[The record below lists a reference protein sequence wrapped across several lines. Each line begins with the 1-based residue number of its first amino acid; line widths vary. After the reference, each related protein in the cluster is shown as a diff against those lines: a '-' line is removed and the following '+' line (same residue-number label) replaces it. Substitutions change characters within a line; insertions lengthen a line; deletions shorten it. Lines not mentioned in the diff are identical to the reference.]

1 MHADSAIVIIL
12 ISHFVIYKFDVAVF
26 KQLITTIDIL
36 LYRPTLDSASFLVK
50 LPAKNIPAVTPIILH
65 ARAYRYID

>member
-12 ISHFVIYKFDVAVF
+12 ITHFVIYKFDVAVF
-26 KQLITTIDIL
+26 KQLITTMDIL
-36 LYRPTLDSASFLVK
+36 LYTLDSASLLVK

-65 ARAYRYID
+65 ARAHRYID

>member
-12 ISHFVIYKFDVAVF
+12 ITHFVIYKFDVAVF
-26 KQLITTIDIL
+26 KQLITTMDIL
-36 LYRPTLDSASFLVK
+36 LYTLDSASLLVK

-65 ARAYRYID
+65 ARVRTDI